1 MSWFNL
7 LKAPTD
13 SIEEW
18 RKDRQDYVLKDKVWR
33 EAGGNRTKNSYREDI
48 NSIEPTEHSKEGFRF
63 AKIEEIEEMLGRD
76 MTVNDFQPAPI
87 NWRKQEGV
95 VFDRIGKEG
104 QIELAKQFLI
114 RQKEVV
120 FPFEMDGIMYENLQ
134 QWSRFKTVRMAR
146 KLVSYNP
153 KVGLELMGI
162 KRGNQNA

>member
-18 RKDRQDYVLKDKVWR
+18 RKDRQNYMLKDKVWR
-33 EAGGNRTKNSYREDI
+33 EAGGNRTKNAMREDPTSI
-48 NSIEPTEHSKEGFRF
+48 ESIEPSKEGFRF
-63 AKIEEIEEMLGRD
+63 AKIEEIEEKLGRD
-76 MTVNDFQPAPI
+76 MTVDDFQPAPI

-114 RQKEVV
+114 RQKDAV
-120 FPFEMDGIMYENLQ
+120 FPFENDGILYENLQ
-134 QWSRFKTVRMAR
+134 QWSRNKKVRAAIR
-146 KLVSYNP
+146 LIGRPSI
-153 KVGLELMGI
+153 GLKLMGY
-162 KRGNQNA
+162 KEQGRWE